1 MSVSE
6 IICCGGWP
14 LDKKQFRYN
23 IILIFYIYIYIYIYI
38 SSISQTRYQHD
49 ALARFRGVIIILP
62 LEKVIPMTP
71 LLTFIYINIWHKFT
85 FITSRLNIALL
96 N

>member
-23 IILIFYIYIYIYIYI
+23 SILIFYSLAYIYI
-38 SSISQTRYQHD
+38 SSISQTRYQQD
-49 ALARFRGVIIILP
+49 ALARFGGVIIILP